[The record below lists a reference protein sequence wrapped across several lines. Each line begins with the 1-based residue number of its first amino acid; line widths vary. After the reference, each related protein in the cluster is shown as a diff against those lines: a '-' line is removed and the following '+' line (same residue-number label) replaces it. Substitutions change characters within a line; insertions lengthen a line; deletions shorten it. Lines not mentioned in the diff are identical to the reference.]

1 MAARSKS
8 AARVIALIGPSG
20 GGKTTLAQALK
31 KAAETFEQPGKQAGV
46 IEMRQAGPSTEVSA
60 SALDFMGETFS
71 IIDLPGSLEFIAETD
86 FALPAADIAL
96 IVADPDP
103 EKAHLLQPYIRELE
117 QFDVPRAIFVNKIDA
132 AYSNVNQVLEALQPF
147 SAATL
152 VARQIPIFKGEV
164 PAGFVDLALERAY
177 EYQSGNASRL
187 MPIPSAL
194 AREEADA
201 RFHMLEQIANYDD
214 MLLEA
219 LLNDEAPARESV
231 MDDLAR
237 EMQQGLIVPVFFGSA
252 TQTHGLRRLLKALRH
267 EAPQPERA
275 AERLNA
281 SGACAYVFKASHAGQ
296 AGKACFARIFGG
308 ALHDGGEIQTNN
320 GSLAK
325 ANGLMALRG
334 AQFQRTDAAQ
344 AGEIVSLGK
353 IDALQAGDLVGFNG
367 NPTRTCIDIP
377 RRAPVF
383 ALAIAAKDHKD
394 DVRLSTALGKLLEE
408 DRGLSVRHLAETR
421 ETLLEG
427 QGDAHLKTALERLR
441 RRYNLEVSAR
451 RPATAYR
458 ESIRKSATQR
468 GRHKKQTGGHG
479 QFGDVLLEI
488 HPNARGEGFAFGDR
502 ISGGVVPKQWIPAV
516 EQGARD
522 ALEKGPLGF
531 PVIDVT
537 VTLIDGSFHSV
548 DSSEQSFRS
557 AGRLGVSEGLEKCES
572 YLLEP
577 VMKLT
582 VLAPSSATPKIN
594 SSASARHGQILGF
607 EPRDGWTE
615 WDRIE
620 LFMPHADAQDF
631 IIELRALTQGMGT
644 FESAF
649 DHMNDVTGR
658 RADDVVKHG
667 RSAA

>member
-1 MAARSKS
+1 MAQRSKS

-46 IEMRQAGPSTEVSA
+46 IEMRQAGPSTEAAA
-60 SALDFMGETFS
+60 SAFDFMGETFS

-86 FALPAADIAL
+86 FALPAADLAL
-96 IVADPDP
+96 VVADPDP
-103 EKAHLLQPYIRELE
+103 NKAHLLQPYMRELE
-117 QFDVPRAIFVNKIDA
+117 QFAVPRAIFVNKIDT

-164 PAGFVDLALERAY
+164 PSGFIDLALERAY
-177 EYQSGNASRL
+177 EYRSGNASR
-187 MPIPSAL
+187 PVAIPSSIAK
-194 AREEADA
+194 EEADA

-214 MLLEA
+214 ALLEA
-219 LLNDEAPARESV
+219 LLNDEAPARDSV
-231 MDDLAR
+231 MGDLAR
-237 EMQQGLIVPVFFGSA
+237 EMQDGLIVPVFFGSA

-267 EAPQPERA
+267 EAPQPERT
-275 AERLNA
+275 AERLGAN
-281 SGACAYVFKASHAGQ
+281 GACAYVFKSSHAGQ
-296 AGKACFARIFGG
+296 AGKASLARVFGA
-308 ALHDGGEIQTNN
+308 ALQDGGEIQA
-320 GSLAK
+320 GHGAIAK

-334 AQFQRTDAAQ
+334 AQFQRAESALPGELISLGKMDSLQ
-344 AGEIVSLGK
+344 AGEVI
-353 IDALQAGDLVGFNG
+353 GFNG
-367 NPTRTCIDIP
+367 NPTRTSIDIAKRTP
-377 RRAPVF
+377 LY
-383 ALAIAAKDHKD
+383 ALAIAAKEHKD
-394 DVRLSTALGKLLEE
+394 DVRLSAALAKLLEE
-408 DRGLSVRHLAETR
+408 DRGLSVRHIPETR

-441 RRYNLEVSAR
+441 RRYNLEVTSR
-451 RPATAYR
+451 RPNTAYK
-458 ESIRKSATQR
+458 ESIRKSVTQR

-488 HPNARGEGFAFGDR
+488 RPGARGEGFVFGDR
-502 ISGGVVPKQWIPAV
+502 ITGGVVPKQWIPAV

-531 PVIDVT
+531 PVIDVA
-537 VTLIDGSFHSV
+537 VTLTDGSFHSV

-577 VMKLT
+577 IEKL
-582 VLAPSSATPKIN
+582 VVHAPSSATPKIN
-594 SSASARHGQILGF
+594 STASSRHGQILGF
-607 EPRDGWTE
+607 EPREGWTD

-620 LFMPHADAQDF
+620 LFMPHADVQDF

-644 FESAF
+644 FESRF
-649 DHMNDVTGR
+649 DHMSDVTGR